1 VVERE
6 ELIDEKH
13 DILSHQGR
21 RNTLHILSIDP
32 VLTVDVYKR
41 IRNDERLSH
50 YRIKR
55 PRAKT
60 LDERIDQLQA
70 MAQDTTKARLL
81 IYDVRRAT
89 LPKLRRVFRDITG
102 FNRKD
107 FNKLCYTIL
116 IGDGPPT
123 LFQNGRGL
131 DVFTIYLGG
140 HRVDY
145 HPAVFFY
152 DPLLHY
158 EPDEMELRAI
168 DDEFVLRDDIPQ
180 RLIPYFQNSDEA
192 TVGAVRRFF
201 RAVDKDEETRTK
213 RKKVLKNLYKKRFA
227 EQFPGRETQLK
238 AWMSYDGL
246 QLATEKLNLYPLFF
260 EDWVHNLMTKA
271 QENAA
276 PPAKKAEP
284 EAREQK
290 AEDGEQRAE
299 SGPG

>member
-1 VVERE
+1 MIERQ
-6 ELIDEKH
+6 ELIDDKQ
-13 DILSHQGR
+13 DILSHAGR
-21 RNTLHILSIDP
+21 KNRIYILSVDP
-32 VLTVDVYKR
+32 ILTTDLYRR
-41 IRNDERLSH
+41 IRSDERLSH
-50 YRIKR
+50 YRIKQ
-55 PRAKT
+55 PRAKSIDGRV
-60 LDERIDQLQA
+60 DEIQA
-70 MAQDTTKARLL
+70 MARDTIGARLL
-81 IYDVRRAT
+81 IYDVRRVT
-89 LPKLRRVFRDITG
+89 LPKMRKVMRDITG

-116 IGDGPPT
+116 IGDGPPM

-158 EPDEMELRAI
+158 EPDEMELQAI
-168 DDEFVLRDDIPQ
+168 DDEFVLRDDIPR

-201 RAVDKDEETRTK
+201 RAVDKDEETRAK
-213 RKKVLKNLYKKRFA
+213 RRKVLKNLYKKRFA
-227 EQFPGRETQLK
+227 EQFPGRKEQLK
-238 AWMSYDGL
+238 AWLSHDGL

-260 EDWVHNLMTKA
+260 EDWVHNLMAKA

-284 EAREQK
+284 DDGGQKTEGKEQGT
-290 AEDGEQRAE
+290 ETG
-299 SGPG
+299 SG